1 MPWFK
6 VDDMLHAHPK
16 ARKAGLEAMGL
27 WALAGSYCSAYKL
40 DGHVDS
46 DWIEGQKRGRT
57 LANRLVSAGLWHESG
72 HQCEGCPQPNEPRG
86 FIFHDWADSNPT
98 ADEVEA
104 KRASDRERQ
113 RTRRARLTAPATT
126 TPLDVTPDVTRDSQ
140 RTSGVSHGTPS
151 LPDPSLTSSSELRPD
166 VAELLDHLDRCIV
179 ANGAKKPNRTKGNA
193 DAARLLI
200 DRDGRPLDEAHRL
213 IDWATSDPFWRSN
226 ILSMVKFRERYDQ
239 LRIKAQG
246 STLRRPTSDGWMNR

>member
-166 VAELLDHLDRCIV
+166 VDSLCSLLADLIEG
-179 ANGAKKPNRTKGNA
+179 NGSKKPNITKA
-193 DAARLLI
+193 WRDSARLML
-200 DRDGRPLDEAHRL
+200 DRDGRDATQAEWLIRWSQKDE
-213 IDWATSDPFWRSN
+213 FWRTN
-226 ILSMVKFRERYDQ
+226 ILSMPKFREKYDQ
-239 LRIKAQG
+239 LRIKAMG
-246 STLRRPTSDGWMNR
+246 ANPAPIAGGWMNR